1 VEGLSSP
8 RLLTINDD
16 LSSFDC
22 GIPDLN
28 NWLANRAKFNHR
40 DGASRSYVV
49 TSGAKVAAF
58 YCLAAGS
65 INHLDAP
72 GSIRRN
78 MPDPVPVIIMG
89 RLATDLTFQGRG
101 LGSAL
106 VLNAIDRTAAL
117 SQHIGIRAL
126 LVHAKDDA
134 AANFYRKHNFKPSPH
149 NGLLLLARV

>member
-1 VEGLSSP
+1 MEGLSPP
-8 RLLTINDD
+8 RLLEIDD
-16 LSSFDC
+16 VLSDFDC
-22 GIPDLN
+22 GIPALN
-28 NWLANRAKFNHR
+28 NWLTHRAQFNHR
-40 DGASRSYVV
+40 EGASRSYVV
-49 TSGAKVAAF
+49 ATGAKIAAF

-106 VLNAIDRTAAL
+106 VLDAIDRTAAL
-117 SQHIGIRAL
+117 ALQIGIRAL
-126 LVHAKDDA
+126 LVHAKGDA

>member
-1 VEGLSSP
+1 MEGLSPLRPLEIS
-8 RLLTINDD
+8 DV
-16 LSSFDC
+16 LSDFDC
-22 GIPDLN
+22 GIPALN
-28 NWLANRAKFNHR
+28 SWLSNRAQSNHR
-40 DGASRSYVV
+40 EGASRSYVV
-49 TSGAKVAAF
+49 SSGAKIAAF

-78 MPDPVPVIIMG
+78 MPDPVPVLIMG

-106 VLNAIDRTAAL
+106 LLNAIDRTAAL
-117 SQHIGIRAL
+117 ALQIGVRAL

-134 AANFYRKHNFKPSPH
+134 AANFYLKHNFKPSPQ